1 MEFYL
6 SYVHG
11 KMTYTYTWR
20 FHYAFKVHYM
30 TCGLKPAGNKMI
42 IQSATVISVSSSFK
56 IFFNNS
62 IFSITRAHQDVG
74 FTSLTIL
81 LLVHQ
86 IGSALDHIHNVGVI
100 HRDVKME
107 NILLGAGNRLKQL
120 DIRIRREKNIQCLDL
135 SLMDDWQ
142 CKPILT
148 SRINI
153 DCLYRRES

>member
-1 MEFYL
+1 MKFAQNQSIILLMQLPKVAAPMEFYL

-11 KMTYTYTWR
+11 KTTYTYTWR
-20 FHYAFKVHYM
+20 FHYAIKVHYM

-42 IQSATVISVSSSFK
+42 IQCLSRVQICFK
-56 IFFNNS
+56 YFQDFFYNL
-62 IFSITRAHQDVG
+62 IFSITRERREVG

-107 NILLGAGNRLKQL
+107 NILLGAGNRFRQL
-120 DIRIRREKNIQCLDL
+120 DIIIRREKK
-135 SLMDDWQ
+135 M
-142 CKPILT
+142 
-148 SRINI
+148 
-153 DCLYRRES
+153 